1 MAADTPSKSKWP
13 RRILFGVVFV
23 FLGVN
28 FLGAMALFYM
38 SSSVPDLDEDQAG
51 LTGLSGPVELRRDAS
66 GVLWVNADSSEDAS
80 FGLGY
85 AHAQDRLY
93 QMEMMRRIGSGR
105 LHELI
110 GESGLRFDK
119 LLRTLGL
126 YRLAE
131 QNVARLSEEAQAHLR
146 AYAAGVN
153 AYLDRRSGA
162 LPPELTILLADPE
175 PWTPADS
182 LVWGRLMALQLSGNW
197 FAEITRAR
205 MLKAGLTPADLEL
218 LYSPFPGNEQS
229 RLAPDL
235 AALVEMPDTLLAT
248 LADAVHP
255 AIQPRLASNAWA
267 VSGDGTPGGKPVL
280 AGDPHLGFQT
290 PNLWYMARLEAPG
303 FSRVGAFVPGVPFLI
318 IGHNGRVAWSM
329 TTTHSD
335 TQDLFIETVD
345 PNDPSRYLTPNGWAP
360 FETRVE
366 TFELGGE
373 TIEHI
378 VRTTRHGPVIS
389 DARAGAADATPDGT
403 VLALASPIL
412 EPDDGTAQALFDMA
426 ASTDAASF
434 VEALRG
440 FHAPQQNVVFA
451 DIEGAFGVISAG
463 RVPVRKSGDGFLPA
477 KGEDGS
483 QDWIGWA
490 AFEDLPGALNPASGA
505 VVNANNHVTGRNPDL
520 DLGREFDAPY
530 RYQRIL
536 ELLADGDHSP
546 TRMAEIQLDTTSLF
560 ARAMLR
566 HLVPAIDQESE
577 PDPLVAGAV
586 RRVQRW
592 DGDMTKDAPEPLL
605 FAAWIRRLQEKLF
618 ADELGPLADDY
629 DRPRAATLIRVLTTE
644 PAWCDDKTTNDIETC
659 TQIVRDSLTA
669 AIADIQ
675 RLSGPGDW
683 KWGELHKARFEH
695 QIWGRI
701 PWLGE
706 KLMAVSP
713 TGGGDYTI
721 SRGSWGG
728 PDDDPFRHRH
738 GAGLRVVFDLAD
750 LDASLFSPAVG
761 ASGNLFSEFY
771 VSWQADWA
779 AGRTRTIPATPT
791 ETSHT
796 LRLEP

>member
-1 MAADTPSKSKWP
+1 MTADPHPKSKWP
-13 RRILFGVVFV
+13 RRILFGVVFAI
-23 FLGVN
+23 LGLN
-28 FLGAMALFYM
+28 FLGAMVLFWL
-38 SSSVPDLDEDQAG
+38 SSSVPDLDESQAG
-51 LTGLSGPVELRRDAS
+51 LVGLDGTVELRRDAS
-66 GVLWVNADSSEDAS
+66 GVLFVSAGSPEDAS

-85 AHAQDRLY
+85 AHAQDRFY

-110 GESGLRFDK
+110 GDSGLRFDR

-126 YRLAE
+126 YRLA
-131 QNVARLSEEAQAHLR
+131 QDNVARLSAEARAHLE

-153 AYLDRRSGA
+153 AYLERRSGP
-162 LPPELTILLADPE
+162 LPPELVVLWADPE

-205 MLKAGLTPADLEL
+205 MLKAGLTPADLEV
-218 LYSPFPGNEQS
+218 LYSPFPGNAQS

-235 AALVEMPDTLLAT
+235 AALSALPDALLAG
-248 LADAVHP
+248 LKDGIHP
-255 AIQPRLASNAWA
+255 AIEPRLASNAWA
-267 VSGDGTPGGKPVL
+267 VSGDLTPSGKPVL

-303 FSRVGAFVPGVPFLI
+303 FTRVGAFVPGVPFLL

-335 TQDLFIETVD
+335 TQDLFVETVD
-345 PNDPSRYLTPNGWAP
+345 PDDPTRYLTPDGWRP

-366 TFELGGE
+366 RFGQGDGAV
-373 TIEHI
+373 EHV
-378 VRTTRHGPVIS
+378 VRITRHGPVIS
-389 DARAGAADATPDGT
+389 DARAGAADAAPDGA
-403 VLALASPIL
+403 VLALASPVL
-412 EPDDGTAQALFDMA
+412 APDDGTAQALFDMA
-426 ASTDAASF
+426 AAPDAEAF

-451 DIEGAFGVISAG
+451 DTAGAIGVVSAG
-463 RVPVRKSGDGFLPA
+463 RVPIRRSGDGFLPA
-477 KGEDGS
+477 TGEDGS
-483 QDWIGWA
+483 RDWIGWA
-490 AFEDLPGALNPASGA
+490 PFEDLPGAVNPSGG
-505 VVNANNHVTGRNPDL
+505 VVANANNHVTGRNPDL

-530 RYQRIL
+530 RYLRIL
-536 ELLADGDHSP
+536 DLLRDGDRSP
-546 TRMAEIQLDTTSLF
+546 GRMAEIQLDTTSLF

-566 HLVPAIDQESE
+566 HLVPAIDQEAE

-592 DGDMTKDAPEPLL
+592 DGDMKVDDPEPLL

-629 DRPRAATLIRVLTTE
+629 RRPRAATLIRVLTTE
-644 PAWCDDKTTNDIETC
+644 QDWCDDKTTDGKETC
-659 TQIVRDSLTA
+659 QQIIRDSLTA
-669 AIADIQ
+669 AISDIQ
-675 RLSGPGDW
+675 RLAGTGDW
-683 KWGELHKARFEH
+683 QWGELHKARFEH

-706 KLMAVSP
+706 KMMPITP
-713 TGGGDYTI
+713 TGGGDYTV

-728 PDDDPFRHRH
+728 PEDDPFRHRH
-738 GAGLRVVFDLAD
+738 GAGLRVAYDLAD

-779 AGRTRTIPATPT
+779 AGRSRTIPAAPA
-791 ETSHT
+791 ETSHS